1 MTVAEKIR
9 LLLGRRSM
17 TITSLAAN
25 IGISRQ
31 YLTKCLN
38 ENSFNIKDLKAIA
51 VALNC
56 SFEAGFVMNDTR
68 EKF

>member
-17 TITSLAAN
+17 TITGLAAA

-31 YLTKCLN
+31 YLTKKLK
-38 ENSFNIKDLKAIA
+38 ENDFNLKELEAIA
-51 VALNC
+51 AALNC
-56 SFEAGFVMNDTR
+56 RFDSGFIMNDTQ
-68 EKF
+68 EKI